1 MYLFRKKLIT
11 VVFELKLSGSL
22 RLTLF
27 SSVSVFW
34 RRKGEERGW
43 RVLGFKTP
51 HSCLTWT
58 RTTEHT
64 DTGRH
69 TPYVHFYPWSTIST
83 AHDYIHVYPHLCN
96 KTVEFYPWS
105 HFKLPSCIGCIPY
118 LQIHK
123 IVQFTGC
130 VRTCY
135 FFFFFFFAHFLKNVE
150 NVLWMSSNADKDGQV
165 FKKNLWDFFLHFD
178 PGSKRRYSYWT
189 SSDSRNHCSL
199 SANQMKWLFNELFR
213 SNSCHRVECMSHL
226 FCTAILYILWMDKN
240 KRFWLCVLVCVCVNE
255 DFEHFRV

>member
-135 FFFFFFFAHFLKNVE
+135 FFFFFFFHIFWKMWKTCSEWAVMLTRTGRFLKKTCE
-150 NVLWMSSNADKDGQV
+150 IS
-165 FKKNLWDFFLHFD
+165 F
-178 PGSKRRYSYWT
+178 
-189 SSDSRNHCSL
+189 
-199 SANQMKWLFNELFR
+199 
-213 SNSCHRVECMSHL
+213 
-226 FCTAILYILWMDKN
+226 YILTLAPKDVTHIEHPVTVVITAAFQQIKWSGFLMNSLGAIVATELNVWVIYFALRYCIYSEWIKIKGFDS
-240 KRFWLCVLVCVCVNE
+240 VCLSVFV
-255 DFEHFRV
+255 